1 MAQTGV
7 RFGMHSSLWTAAWTR
22 EAAER
27 VVPTATRHGLDV
39 IEIALLNPAAVDA
52 AHSRALF
59 EKHGVAPTCS
69 LGLPPDVGA
78 PLRPE
83 KAKAFLLDALEVA
96 HALGSNTLTGVTY
109 STLGYTTGTSPTEA
123 EYATIEQALRPVAR
137 RAGELGMTLGLEPCN
152 RYETHLLNTAE
163 QAVRLIE
170 RIGEP
175 ALMIHLDTYHMNIEE
190 KGFKSG
196 IETAGRHLKY
206 IHLSESDR
214 GVPGTGTVDFPATIA
229 ALATAGFAGDLV
241 GEAFINMPPELAKAL
256 SVWRPVAKSAEE
268 VLDPGMT
275 YLKRLAVEHG
285 LVTA

>member
-1 MAQTGV
+1 MV
-7 RFGMHSSLWTAAWTR
+7 RFGMHSSLWTAEWTR

-27 VVPTATRHGLDV
+27 VVPTAARHGLDV
-39 IEIALLNPAAVDA
+39 IEIALLNPEQVDA

-69 LGLPPDVGA
+69 LGLPFEACA
-78 PLRPE
+78 PLHPD
-83 KAKAFLLDALEVA
+83 KATAFLMQALEVA
-96 HALGSNTLTGVTY
+96 HKIGSNTLTGVTY
-109 STLGYTTGTSPTEA
+109 STLGYTTGTGPTEA
-123 EYATIEQALRPVAR
+123 EYANIEKALRPVAK

-163 QAVRLIE
+163 QSVALID

-190 KGFKSG
+190 KGFRSG
-196 IETAGRHLKY
+196 VEKAGKHLKY

-214 GVPGTGTVDFPATIA
+214 GVPGTGTVDFPATLA
-229 ALATAGFAGDLV
+229 ALAANGFSGDLV
-241 GEAFINMPPELAKAL
+241 GEAFINMPPALAKAL

-285 LVTA
+285 LVEG

>member
-1 MAQTGV
+1 MAGV
-7 RFGMHSSLWTAAWTR
+7 RFGMHSSLWTAEWTK

-27 VVPTATRHGLDV
+27 VVPTAARHGLDV
-39 IEIALLNPAAVDA
+39 IEIALLNPEAVDA

-59 EKHGVAPTCS
+59 EKHGVAPACS
-69 LGLPPDVGA
+69 LGLPFEACA
-78 PLRPE
+78 PLHPE
-83 KAKAFLLDALEVA
+83 KATAFLLQALEVA

-109 STLGYTTGTSPTEA
+109 STLGYTTGISPTEA
-123 EYATIEQALRPVAR
+123 EYANLEKALRPVAQ
-137 RAGELGMTLGLEPCN
+137 RAGELGMSLGLEPCN

-163 QAVRLIE
+163 QTVGLIE

-190 KGFKSG
+190 KGFASG
-196 IETAGRHLKY
+196 IAKAGKYLKY

-214 GVPGTGTVDFPATIA
+214 GVPGTGTVDFPATIR
-229 ALATAGFAGDLV
+229 ALAASGFQGDLV
-241 GEAFINMPPELAKAL
+241 GEAFINMPPALAKAL
-256 SVWRPVAKSAEE
+256 SVWRPVANSPEE

-285 LVTA
+285 LVTG

>member
-1 MAQTGV
+1 MAASGV
-7 RFGMHSSLWTAAWTR
+7 RFGMHSSLWTAAWTK

-27 VVPTATRHGLDV
+27 VVPTAARHGLDV
-39 IEIALLNPAAVDA
+39 IEIALLNPGAVDA

-69 LGLPPDVGA
+69 LGLPFEACA
-78 PLRPE
+78 PLHPE
-83 KAKAFLLDALEVA
+83 KATAFLLEALEVA
-96 HALGSNTLTGVTY
+96 HRLGSNTLTGVTY

-123 EYATIEQALRPVAR
+123 EYAAIEQALRPAAR

-152 RYETHLLNTAE
+152 RYETHLLNTAG
-163 QAVRLIE
+163 QTVALIE

-196 IETAGRHLKY
+196 IEKAGKYLKY

-229 ALATAGFAGDLV
+229 ALAATGFQGDLV

-275 YLKRLAVEHG
+275 YLKRLAVERG
-285 LVTA
+285 LVAG

>member
-1 MAQTGV
+1 MV

-27 VVPTATRHGLDV
+27 VVPTAARHGLDV
-39 IEIALLNPAAVDA
+39 IEIALLHPDQVDA

-59 EKHGVAPTCS
+59 ERHGVAPTCS
-69 LGLPPDVGA
+69 LGLPFAACA
-78 PLRPE
+78 PLHPE
-83 KAKAFLLDALEVA
+83 QATAFLLQALEVA
-96 HALGSNTLTGVTY
+96 HQIGSNTLTGVTY

-123 EYATIEQALRPVAR
+123 EYAAIARALKPVAA

-152 RYETHLLNTAE
+152 RYETHLLNTAAQTVE
-163 QAVRLIE
+163 LIE

-196 IETAGRHLKY
+196 VDKAGKYLKY

-229 ALATAGFAGDLV
+229 ALAAAGFEGDLV

-256 SVWRPVAKSAEE
+256 SVWRPVANSPEE

-285 LVTA
+285 LVKA